1 MSDNPQE
8 ARPRASLHGK
18 GWEIL
23 RGSPLPEG
31 AASGP
36 LADEPLYATPTT
48 DTVPIDADSER
59 PLESRMA
66 APELAKLHKSPRPA
80 REKPQPTTSAA
91 EAAPAADMAAPEAA
105 TPGAPSANEYEAL
118 PPIEASNPNPPV
130 RAPGYMIHP
139 AVESLTPR
147 TPEDLDNLD
156 SGTAGA
162 ADAGRI
168 SLAAVATSQPEP
180 DVLPTSDVV
189 VRAQDVRIDSAQL
202 ITPAAR
208 PSADD
213 LFGQSRELAPDRA
226 LLARLVT
233 DERLDALWD
242 ELHQAQDEVLQRV
255 QGDRTLANSYQ
266 QELLEATALLLQNR
280 ANYDDVRSILYRVR
294 ADLAREDKVRR
305 DIRRYKPQ
313 VLAYILLA
321 FVLWLVLMTL
331 EPLFRQFMAEV
342 VGLEALGLIY
352 HPTLF
357 GMLGGIVNAYF
368 TLNKHTIQ
376 QQDFDPNHISWYL
389 MNPVIGLIMGLLMT
403 LVFGTGI
410 VSTIGIG
417 VLDANQSQMLG
428 QYPFL
433 LWVLCFLAGYNQNV
447 VLRLLNRAF
456 SLLRTHP
463 DDEDADD
470 GRHASSPPSTSA

>member
-1 MSDNPQE
+1 MSDSSQE
-8 ARPRASLHGK
+8 SKPRASVQGK

-23 RGSPLPEG
+23 RGSLLPEDAVPG
-31 AASGP
+31 A

-48 DTVPIDADSER
+48 DTTAPSTGVTVER
-59 PLESRMA
+59 PLESRMS
-66 APELAKLHKSPRPA
+66 APELAKLHKSPAPA
-80 REKPQPTTSAA
+80 QTEDDEAQVAA
-91 EAAPAADMAAPEAA
+91 ESAAPESEPVEAV
-105 TPGAPSANEYEAL
+105 APSPSEFEAM
-118 PPIEASNPNPPV
+118 PAIEASNPNPPV
-130 RAPGYMIHP
+130 SAPGYMIHP
-139 AVESLTPR
+139 DVEALTPQ
-147 TPEDLDNLD
+147 TPEDLDD
-156 SGTAGA
+156 
-162 ADAGRI
+162 
-168 SLAAVATSQPEP
+168 LAIGPETNEGDVGGVVVATMPDGLQEPEVLSSS
-180 DVLPTSDVV
+180 DVL
-189 VRAQDVRIDSAQL
+189 VRAQDVRVDSAQL
-202 ITPAAR
+202 LTPAAR
-208 PSADD
+208 PSADE
-213 LFGQSRELAPDRA
+213 LFGQARDVAPDRD

-242 ELHQAQDEVLQRV
+242 ELHQAQGEVAERV
-255 QGDRTLANSYQ
+255 QGDRTLADTYQ
-266 QELLEATALLLQNR
+266 QELLEASALLLQDR
-280 ANYDDVRSILYRVR
+280 ANYDDVRSILYRIR

-313 VLAYILLA
+313 ILAYIVLA

-342 VGLEALGLIY
+342 VGLEALGLVY

-357 GMLGGIVNAYF
+357 GMLGGILNAYF

-376 QQDFDPNHISWYL
+376 QRDFDPSHISWYL

-417 VLDANQSQMLG
+417 ALESNQAQMLG

-456 SLLRTHP
+456 GLLRSQS
-463 DDEDADD
+463 DEEEAP
-470 GRHASSPPSTSA
+470 RRTASTPPPAE

>member
-8 ARPRASLHGK
+8 TRPRASLHGK

-36 LADEPLYATPTT
+36 LADEPLYSTPTT

-59 PLESRMA
+59 PLESRLA

-80 REKPQPTTSAA
+80 HEESQTVAGTAPVAETTAS
-91 EAAPAADMAAPEAA
+91 ETA
-105 TPGAPSANEYEAL
+105 TAGPVAPSANEYEAL

-130 RAPGYMIHP
+130 RAPGYLIHP

-147 TPEDLDNLD
+147 APEDMDNLNPMPV
-156 SGTAGA
+156 GE
-162 ADAGRI
+162 ADAGGI

-180 DVLPTSDVV
+180 DVLPASDVV
-189 VRAQDVRIDSAQL
+189 VRAQDFRIDSAQL
-202 ITPAAR
+202 VTPAAR

-213 LFGQSRELAPDRA
+213 LFGQSRDLTPDRA

-255 QGDRTLANSYQ
+255 QGDRTLADSYQ

-331 EPLFRQFMAEV
+331 EPLFRQFMADV

-470 GRHASSPPSTSA
+470 GRHVSPPSTSA